1 MIRPLCL
8 LGWLVYFLVCRHA
21 IGDVG
26 EVIVLYPETDPP
38 YRAVFAEIIAGI
50 EQRLGTA
57 KVRQYALPVDNDL
70 SVLRGWLERQRAGA
84 VITLGRAATQAYAS
98 TGLKIPQVIG
108 ALDLSPQTRPDATGI
123 SLAVDPALLF
133 ATLKSL
139 VPTVKRVFV
148 VFNPSRERW
157 LIERAQQNAAA
168 YGLTLIPLEASDLR
182 SSARLFLQLV
192 ETAHPQTDALW
203 LTMDSQI
210 FDTEAMMPMLI
221 EQSWNRHL
229 VVFSSSLE
237 QANLGVLFALYPDNQ
252 ALGRRLAEL
261 ALQLTQRPD
270 RPPGIEPLRAIKRAL
285 NQRVAAHL
293 NLAID
298 PSVERQFNL
307 IFPAQ

>member
-1 MIRPLCL
+1 VIRPFCL
-8 LGWLVYFLVCRHA
+8 LGRLVYFLVCRHA
-21 IGDVG
+21 IGGVDGV
-26 EVIVLYPETDPP
+26 VVLYPETDPP
-38 YRAVFAEIIAGI
+38 YRAVFAEIISGI

-57 KVRQYALPVDNDL
+57 NVLRYALPVDNDL
-70 SVLRGWLERQRAGA
+70 SVLRGWLEQQMAGA
-84 VITLGRAATQAYAS
+84 VITLGRAATQAYTS
-98 TGLKIPQVIG
+98 TGLKTPQVIG

-139 VPTVKRVFV
+139 VPTIKRVFV

-157 LIERAQQNAAA
+157 IIERAQQNVAAH
-168 YGLTLIPLEASDLR
+168 GLTLIPLEASDLR
-182 SSARLFLQLV
+182 SSARLFLQIV
-192 ETAHPQTDALW
+192 ETANPQTDALW

-221 EQSWNRHL
+221 EQSWNRRL

-261 ALQLTQRPD
+261 ALQLTQRPG
-270 RPPGIEPLRAIKRAL
+270 RSPGIEPLRAIKRAL
-285 NQRVAAHL
+285 NLRAATHL

-298 PSVERQFNL
+298 KSVERQFDL
-307 IFPAQ
+307 IFPSK